1 MNMIRRYVIIL
12 LLGCFAVAQSPSQ
25 SVYVHPSH
33 EVYDFLKRMDGKR
46 VITDYRD
53 AVKPIT
59 RRDVAAYLIIIDQH
73 SDQLTSVEKQQLEF
87 FKQEFYVELKQLNY
101 EKELPEERWHLY
113 PYRSTPGTF
122 NVDLIGGYSAEANPT
137 NTNTKIWSNGLMG
150 YGYAKDFLGM
160 YLYFRDNHE
169 SGTYT
174 SIRNDLTPTQGQ
186 IYSGTYTKNGFDFDL
201 ADAQLNF
208 DVASFLVLSI
218 EKMPNVWGAGYHGN
232 IILSDKPPS
241 YPQLKLRAKLG
252 KDVDFTFVH
261 SWLSSDII
269 DSVDSYFVPGL
280 PPSQSFRP
288 IYAQKYMAAQML
300 EASVANGVN
309 IAVGESE
316 IYGGR
321 NPELIY
327 LIPVMLYFA
336 AEHYDNDQDNKQVF
350 GSVDVTSLKNFDFY
364 TSLFI
369 DEISTPDIFNSARQ
383 RNQIGVTVGTR
394 SYDLFF
400 PNTDILI
407 EYTRTNPWVYNH
419 KYPDATYQSSE
430 YDLGDWIGQNADDLY
445 LEANY
450 RPYRDLKVGLAF
462 ESLRKG
468 GMDSTKY
475 QYMLP
480 TPPFL
485 YGPVIKKQSYG
496 VTAQYEIVRDMFINC
511 HILISRYSQ
520 DASIPGVF
528 QYARVSGNY
537 DDRIDALLSIE
548 YNFY

>member
-1 MNMIRRYVIIL
+1 MIQR
-12 LLGCFAVAQSPSQ
+12 CFFIFFLCCIAAAQSTSQ

-46 VITDYRD
+46 VLTDYRD

-59 RRDVAAYLIIIDQH
+59 RREVAAYLIIIDQH
-73 SDQLTSVEKQQLEF
+73 SNQLTSVEKQQLEF
-87 FKQEFYVELKQLNY
+87 FKQEFFVELKQLKY

-122 NVDLIGGYSAEANPT
+122 NVDLVGGVSAQENPT
-137 NTNTKIWSNGLMG
+137 KTNTKIWSNGLMG
-150 YGYAKDFLGM
+150 YGYEGNFIGM

-169 SGTYT
+169 TGTYVNV
-174 SIRNDLTPTQGQ
+174 RNDLTPLQGQ
-186 IYSGTYTKNGFDFDL
+186 VMSDPTNGGTDFDL
-201 ADAQLNF
+201 YDAQMNF

-218 EKMPNVWGAGYHGN
+218 EKMPNVWGPGYHGN
-232 IILSDKPPS
+232 IILSDRPPS
-241 YPQLKLRAKLG
+241 YPQIKLRAKLG
-252 KDVDFTFVH
+252 KDVDFTFIH
-261 SWLSSDII
+261 SWLSSGII
-269 DSVDSYFVPGL
+269 DSVDSYYVPGL
-280 PPSQSFRP
+280 PPSQSYRP
-288 IYAQKYMAAQML
+288 VYRDKFMAAQML

-309 IAVGESE
+309 LAIGESE
-316 IYGGR
+316 IYGSRG
-321 NPELIY
+321 PELIY
-327 LIPVMLYFA
+327 LIPVMFYFA
-336 AEHYDNDQDNKQVF
+336 AEHYNNDQDNKQVF
-350 GSVDVTSLKNFDFY
+350 GTVDINSVKNFNFY
-364 TSLFI
+364 ASLFI
-369 DEISTPDIFNSARQ
+369 DEISTADIFNTAQQ
-383 RNQIGVTVGTR
+383 RNQVGVTLGTR
-394 SYDLFF
+394 AYDLLF

-419 KYPDATYQSSE
+419 KYPDATYQSHQ

-468 GMDSTKY
+468 AMDSTKY

-485 YGPVIKKQSYG
+485 YGPVIKKQSFG
-496 VTAQYEIVRDMFINC
+496 VTAQYEIVRDMFINF
-511 HILISRYSQ
+511 HALLSRYSQ
-520 DASIPGVF
+520 QADVPGVF
-528 QYARVSGNY
+528 QYPRVSGNY
-537 DDRIDALLSIE
+537 DDRIDALVSIE

>member
-1 MNMIRRYVIIL
+1 MIRRCFFIL
-12 LLGCFAVAQSPSQ
+12 FFCAIAIARSSSQ

-46 VITDYRD
+46 VLTDYRD

-59 RRDVAAYLIIIDQH
+59 RRDVAAYLIQIDQH
-73 SDQLTSVEKQQLEF
+73 TDQLTSVEKQQLEF

-101 EKELPEERWHLY
+101 GKELPEERWHLY
-113 PYRSTPGTF
+113 PYRSIPGTF
-122 NVDLIGGYSAEANPT
+122 NFDLVGGYSAQANPT

-174 SIRNDLTPTQGQ
+174 SIRNDLTPIQGQ
-186 IYSGTYTKNGFDFDL
+186 IRSDGTASGFDFDL
-201 ADAQLNF
+201 ADAQINF

-232 IILSDKPPS
+232 VILSDKPPS
-241 YPQLKLRAKLG
+241 YPQIKLRAKLG
-252 KDVDFTFVH
+252 KDVDFTFIH

-269 DSVDSYFVPGL
+269 DSVGSYYVPGL
-280 PPSQSFRP
+280 PPNLSYRP

-309 IAVGESE
+309 AAVGESE

-327 LIPVMLYFA
+327 LIPVMFYFA
-336 AEHYDNDQDNKQVF
+336 AEHYNTDQDNKQVF
-350 GSVDVTSLKNFDFY
+350 GSVDVTSLKNYDFY
-364 TSLFI
+364 ASLFI
-369 DEISTPDIFNSARQ
+369 DEITIAQIFNAAQQ
-383 RNQIGVTVGTR
+383 RNQVGVTLGTR
-394 SYDLFF
+394 AYDLFF

-419 KYPDATYQSSE
+419 KYPDVTYQSSQ
-430 YDLGDWIGQNADDLY
+430 YDLGDWIGQNADDLD

-450 RPYRDLKVGLAF
+450 RPYRALKVGLAF

-468 GMDSTKY
+468 GMDSTKF
-475 QYMLP
+475 QYAFP

-496 VTAQYEIVRDMFINC
+496 VTAQYEIVRDMFVNF
-511 HILISRYSQ
+511 HALFSRATQ
-520 DASIPGVF
+520 QKAIPGVF
-528 QYARVSGNY
+528 QYARVSSDY
-537 DDRIDALLSIE
+537 ADRIDALLSVE